1 MNNQNGQ
8 DKPLPSV
15 ELSLKFMAWDLKQLK
30 EAIID
35 LNNNFKI
42 YIGMQRAKSTPND
55 APPF

>member
-42 YIGMQRAKSTPND
+42 YIGMQRTKPSPND

>member
-1 MNNQNGQ
+1 MNNPNGQ
-8 DKPLPSV
+8 QKELPSV

-30 EAIID
+30 ETHQD

-42 YIGMQRAKSTPND
+42 YLGMQRAKSPND

>member
-1 MNNQNGQ
+1 MNNPNGQ
-8 DKPLPSV
+8 QKELPSV

-30 EAIID
+30 ETLQD

-42 YIGMQRAKSTPND
+42 YLGMQRAKSPND